1 MALPNLDF
9 GFLASRSRPV
19 KELIFVVFS
28 HPFYYTLYA
37 PISGRPCSPSFPFFY
52 PHSRILLP
60 VKTAQAQVPFI
71 SWKTRKVNKLFI
83 QLCKDYV
90 LKWKWQFATL
100 IIFYCLTIKFPS
112 IYFIK
117 YKITLIL
124 LIFLN
129 KSLITDTFIKRNY
142 LR

>member
-19 KELIFVVFS
+19 KEFIFVVSS
-28 HPFYYTLYA
+28 HPFCYTLYA
-37 PISGRPCSPSFPFFY
+37 PISGRPCSLPF

-60 VKTAQAQVPFI
+60 VKSAQAQVPFI

-83 QLCKDYV
+83 QLCKDCV

-100 IIFYCLTIKFPS
+100 IILYCLTIKFPS

-129 KSLITDTFIKRNY
+129 KSLITDIFIKRNY
-142 LR
+142 LG